1 MRITILAVGK
11 IRNSIF
17 NQLYELYIKRLRW
30 EVVLYEIEP
39 HNKKN
44 LAAQQKDE
52 STQLIAL
59 IPSEA
64 CVITLDE
71 RGKLLSSRELASW
84 IEEKIEEGT
93 KDICVII
100 GGSNGLDPNILLKS
114 NLVLALGRA
123 TWPHLMVR
131 GMIAE
136 QIYRVQQILSG
147 HPYHKD

>member
-11 IRNSIF
+11 IRNSVF
-17 NQLYELYIKRLRW
+17 NQLYELYVKRLRW
-30 EVVLYEIEP
+30 EIILYEIES
-39 HNKKN
+39 HNKKSGEE
-44 LAAQQKDE
+44 QQKDE
-52 STQLIAL
+52 SMRLITL
-59 IPSEA
+59 IPSDA

-84 IEEKIEEGT
+84 VEQKIEEGT
-93 KDICVII
+93 KDICLII
-100 GGSNGLDPNILLKS
+100 GGPNGLGPDILFKS
-114 NLVLALGRA
+114 NLILALGRA

-147 HPYHKD
+147 HPYHRD

>member
-11 IRNSIF
+11 IRNSVF
-17 NQLYELYIKRLRW
+17 NQLYELYVKRLRW
-30 EVVLYEIEP
+30 EIILYEIES
-39 HNKKN
+39 HNKKSGEE
-44 LAAQQKDE
+44 QQKDE
-52 STQLIAL
+52 SMRLITL
-59 IPSEA
+59 IPSDA

-84 IEEKIEEGT
+84 VEQKIEEGT
-93 KDICVII
+93 KDICLII
-100 GGSNGLDPNILLKS
+100 GGPNGLSPDILFKS
-114 NLVLALGRA
+114 NLILALGRA

>member
-17 NQLYELYIKRLRW
+17 SELYELYIKRLRW
-30 EVVLYEIEP
+30 EILLYEIES
-39 HNKKN
+39 HTKSNWN
-44 LAAQQKDE
+44 EQQKDE
-52 STQLIAL
+52 AIRLIAL
-59 IPSEA
+59 IPSNA
-64 CVITLDE
+64 CVISLDE

-84 IEEKIEEGT
+84 VGEKIEEGT
-93 KDICVII
+93 KDICLII
-100 GGSNGLDPNILLKS
+100 GGPNGLGPNILLKS
-114 NLVLALGRA
+114 NLILALGRA

-147 HPYHKD
+147 HPYHRD

>member
-17 NQLYELYIKRLRW
+17 NQLYELYVKRLRW
-30 EVVLYEIEP
+30 EILLYEIES
-39 HNKKN
+39 HNKKSWHE
-44 LAAQQKDE
+44 QQKDE
-52 STQLIAL
+52 SIRLIAL
-59 IPSEA
+59 IPNNS

-84 IEEKIEEGT
+84 VEEKIEEGT
-93 KDICVII
+93 KDICLII
-100 GGSNGLDPNILLKS
+100 GGPNGLDPNILLKS
-114 NLVLALGRA
+114 NLILALGRA